1 MRSILW
7 SWPLG
12 QLLFVGGRVHMDQLP
27 EGGGKGGHVAET
39 GLIAGIGDAG
49 PGFQQRF
56 AVVDF

>member
-1 MRSILW
+1 
-7 SWPLG
+7 
-12 QLLFVGGRVHMDQLP
+12 MDQLP
-27 EGGGKGGHVAET
+27 EGGGKGGHIAET